1 MPSAGHGDVDEQVGR
16 AVPLTKKFS
25 EMYQDALVA
34 LAAASQR
41 PVNVVNLDGVYAIRV
56 DLEYNRHVLATN
68 SPQGLW
74 DEPDVNGSWRV
85 RILHVGGDGTHAL
98 LSEATNPWLIDA
110 FDSAVERLESGGNKI
125 EADAEFGDIR
135 HTDAPVCAPPDA
147 FR

>member
-1 MPSAGHGDVDEQVGR
+1 M
-16 AVPLTKKFS
+16 
-25 EMYQDALVA
+25 A

-41 PVNVVNLDGVYAIRV
+41 PVNVVNLDGAFAIRI

-74 DEPDVNGSWRV
+74 YEPDVNGSWWV
-85 RILHVGGDGTHAL
+85 RILHTEEDGTNAQ

-135 HTDAPVCAPPDA
+135 HTDAPVCAPPGA
-147 FR
+147 LR